1 MILRPML
8 RPTRTRRLSIAA
20 IASLLAFA
28 VVAGAGI
35 RSLWNLDCWENSNG
49 RWGIAL
55 AAGCAHFNH
64 HSGAVVQYIPI
75 GFYHID
81 VRLDRSE
88 VAARA
93 IWGFSIDRE
102 SVRIKDGNGRNFYLH
117 APLWPLLILL
127 LIVPACWLI
136 ARPAN
141 VPAFPVIAASKQS
154 A

>member
-1 MILRPML
+1 MR

-20 IASLLAFA
+20 IASSLAFV

-35 RSLWNLDCWENSNG
+35 RSLWNLDCWENANG

-55 AAGCAHFNH
+55 AGGCAHFNH
-64 HSGAVVQYIPI
+64 HSGMVVQYIPI

-81 VRLDRSE
+81 LKLDRSD
-88 VAARA
+88 AARA

-102 SVRIKDGNGRNFYLH
+102 FVHLKNGNGRNFYLH
-117 APLWPLLILL
+117 LPLWPLLILL
-127 LIVPACWLI
+127 LIAPACWLI

-141 VPAFPVIAASKQS
+141 APAFPVVTKSS
-154 A
+154 